1 MDYGVKS
8 HMSNDEHNFNTQA
21 SLVIIIFY
29 FLFLLHFFF
38 QCMCMHNSILNIK
51 LKSQRVLL
59 KIMWHEINKKII
71 LFDILSIE

>member
-1 MDYGVKS
+1 MDYVKS

-29 FLFLLHFFF
+29 FLFLLHFFLN
-38 QCMCMHNSILNIK
+38 CMCMHNSILNIK
-51 LKSQRVLL
+51 PKSQRVLL
-59 KIMWHEINKKII
+59 KIMWHEIKKNII